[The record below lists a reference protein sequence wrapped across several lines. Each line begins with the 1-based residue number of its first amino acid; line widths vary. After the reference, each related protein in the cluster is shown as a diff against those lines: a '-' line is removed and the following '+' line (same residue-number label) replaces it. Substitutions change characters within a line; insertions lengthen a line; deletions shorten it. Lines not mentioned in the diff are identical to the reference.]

1 MSPASTHRVPGLRTA
16 AGEDSELRRALAH
29 ARARNESR
37 RPGSRPVPARS
48 DRPDRLDRAEW
59 IRIRRHLSTASDH
72 LVRHVDVP
80 LIVTAPVDSGT
91 VARRQERHRAAGAY
105 GVR

>member
-1 MSPASTHRVPGLRTA
+1 MSPASTQRVPGLRTA
-16 AGEDSELRRALAH
+16 AGENSELRRALA
-29 ARARNESR
+29 RALDQSG
-37 RPGSRPVPARS
+37 RPGSRPTPARS
-48 DRPDRLDRAEW
+48 DRPDRLDRAEG

-72 LVRHVDVP
+72 HVRHVDVP

-105 GVR
+105 GAR